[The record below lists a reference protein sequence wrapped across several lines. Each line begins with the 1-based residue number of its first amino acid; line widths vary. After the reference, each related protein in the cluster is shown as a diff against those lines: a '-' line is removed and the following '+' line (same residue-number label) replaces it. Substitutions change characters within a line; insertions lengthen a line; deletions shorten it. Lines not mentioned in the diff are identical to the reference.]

1 MSMSRAW
8 IPVLTFLLLV
18 IGLSAGMSDDRVIAA
33 SEVLAKIKAGETA
46 EFDNY
51 TIVGDLNLSALKI
64 EDAVHFNHTIFQN
77 SVNFNYTSFNG
88 PVYFWSS
95 AFNGPAYFVSSVFNG
110 PAYFDYSA
118 FTDPAYFGSS
128 AFTGPAYFGSSA
140 FTGPAYFEY
149 SDFNDSAYFPLSAFN
164 NGAYFQSSAFT
175 GPADFIFS
183 AFNGP
188 ADFKFSAFNDGA
200 YFQSSAFNG
209 IADFSSS
216 AFNGHADFR
225 SSAFNDTADF
235 RYSAFNDIAD
245 LSNSK
250 LKGDAFFYGSTFKKE
265 LDLTLTE
272 YNNLY
277 IRWNKDNRLVYDDT
291 AYQSLIENLR
301 KLGFTADADNC
312 YYQFR
317 VGQFLHQNPI
327 EDPLISIFNFGAWIF
342 YGFGKRPIY
351 PFIWSIFS
359 VGLFGVFWI
368 AIGLASPMDA
378 ISKYNLNKG
387 WSHRLFSLILIP
399 IIFIVWRMIGLEKS
413 KRAIDEYDQVGNW
426 PTKIR
431 EAFGFSA
438 TVFLSG
444 TKFFVDPPVIP
455 VLPGRS
461 QSLIKRT
468 FLLERLLGA
477 FFSILL
483 FLAVGATIVRN

>member
-33 SEVLAKIKAGETA
+33 SEVLAKIKAGEPA

-51 TIVGDLNLSALKI
+51 TIVGYLNLSAMKI
-64 EDAVHFNHTIFQN
+64 EDPVNFNHTIFQN
-77 SVNFNYTSFNG
+77 FVNFGYTSFKGPAYFEFSTFNGPANFWHSAFNDIVDFSSSTFHDFAYFSSTFNGPADFSSSTFNYTADF
-88 PVYFWSS
+88 FSS
-95 AFNGPAYFVSSVFNG
+95 AFNGPAY
-110 PAYFDYSA
+110 
-118 FTDPAYFGSS
+118 
-128 AFTGPAYFGSSA
+128 
-140 FTGPAYFEY
+140 
-149 SDFNDSAYFPLSAFN
+149 
-164 NGAYFQSSAFT
+164 
-175 GPADFIFS
+175 
-183 AFNGP
+183 
-188 ADFKFSAFNDGA
+188 
-200 YFQSSAFNG
+200 
-209 IADFSSS
+209 
-216 AFNGHADFR
+216 
-225 SSAFNDTADF
+225 F

-327 EDPLISIFNFGAWIF
+327 EDPLIFIFNFGAWIF

-378 ISKYNLNKG
+378 ISKYNLNNG
-387 WSHRLFSLILIP
+387 WSRRVFSLILIP
-399 IIFIVWRMIGLEKS
+399 IICIVWRVIGLEKS
-413 KRAIDEYDQVGNW
+413 RRAIDEYDQVRNW
-426 PTKIR
+426 PGKIR

-444 TKFFVDPPVIP
+444 TKFFVDPPAIP

-461 QSLIKRT
+461 QSLIKRA
-468 FLLERLLGA
+468 FLFERLLGA

>member
-1 MSMSRAW
+1 MSRAW

-33 SEVLAKIKAGETA
+33 SEVLAKIKAGEPA

-51 TIVGDLNLSALKI
+51 TIVGYLNLSAMKI
-64 EDAVHFNHTIFQN
+64 EDPVNFNHTIFQN
-77 SVNFNYTSFNG
+77 FVNFGYTSFKGPAYFEFSTFNG
-88 PVYFWSS
+88 PANFWHSAFNGPAHFQSSAFNGLAYFESSAFNDTAYFMSS
-95 AFNGPAYFVSSVFNG
+95 AFNGPAY
-110 PAYFDYSA
+110 
-118 FTDPAYFGSS
+118 
-128 AFTGPAYFGSSA
+128 
-140 FTGPAYFEY
+140 
-149 SDFNDSAYFPLSAFN
+149 
-164 NGAYFQSSAFT
+164 
-175 GPADFIFS
+175 
-183 AFNGP
+183 
-188 ADFKFSAFNDGA
+188 
-200 YFQSSAFNG
+200 
-209 IADFSSS
+209 
-216 AFNGHADFR
+216 
-225 SSAFNDTADF
+225 F

-327 EDPLISIFNFGAWIF
+327 EDPLIFIFNFGAWIF

-378 ISKYNLNKG
+378 ISKYNLNNG
-387 WSHRLFSLILIP
+387 WSRRVFSLILIP
-399 IIFIVWRMIGLEKS
+399 IICIVWRVIGLEKS
-413 KRAIDEYDQVGNW
+413 RRAIDEYDQVRNW
-426 PTKIR
+426 PGKIR

-444 TKFFVDPPVIP
+444 TKFFVDPPAIP

-461 QSLIKRT
+461 QSLIKRA
-468 FLLERLLGA
+468 FLFERLLGA